1 MITPLHPEHRD
12 QSYSE
17 GRIDIGLEETQNI
30 DYKKLK
36 FDVIKQL
43 PFASTQ
49 INVDEKG
56 KIIYH
61 PTIVSKSI
69 IGDYYLSRGIS
80 YQDVNALPAV
90 NGISLVQ
97 RKNQLKSWL
106 SSINGE
112 DYNYV
117 PFNAFYQ
124 LSKEITNSSGL
135 LLSKGINITTDF
147 LDSNGGTTTQ
157 YDTREE
163 IGEFFNIYFRIFN
176 NLGNSVYSSDD
187 QFLINDRFSFQ
198 LSFNGKDITDAIDN
212 VSFQEREGQQKK
224 GYFTMKIKLSSLES
238 SGKLTLNI
246 TYLYYGIVRSISC
259 YVKISEY
266 SLIFINNENNSILYT
281 LNEPEID
288 EVNNIITFANNGNCD
303 FHISQGDAVHYYLNF
318 AILYKK
324 QPLQIDTISPNITG
338 SKIDNDSIEV
348 GGYKINSRF
357 WISNT
362 LGQDSNNPLL
372 PLNIEL
378 TCEEKKF
385 NISLTNE

>member
-1 MITPLHPEHRD
+1 MITPLHPKHRD

-30 DYKKLK
+30 DYKKIK
-36 FDVIKQL
+36 SDIVKQL
-43 PFASTQ
+43 PFASTK
-49 INVDEKG
+49 INIDKKG
-56 KIIYH
+56 KITYY

-80 YQDVNALPAV
+80 YQDLVAHPATDGV
-90 NGISLVQ
+90 SLTQ
-97 RKNQLKSWL
+97 RKSYLKSWL

-135 LLSKGINITTDF
+135 LLSKGINITADF
-147 LDSNGGTTTQ
+147 LDSNGVTTTQ

-163 IGEFFNIYFRIFN
+163 TGEFFNIYFRIFN

-198 LSFNGKDITDAIDN
+198 LSFNGEDITDAIDS

-266 SLIFINNENNSILYT
+266 SLLFINNENNSILYT

-288 EVNNIITFANNGNCD
+288 ETSNVISFTDNGHCN
-303 FHISQGDAVHYYLNF
+303 FYVLQGDAVHYYLNF
-318 AILYKK
+318 AVLYKK
-324 QPLQIDTISPNITG
+324 QPLQINTISPNTIG
-338 SKIDNDSIEV
+338 SIIDNSSTEI

-362 LGQDSNNPLL
+362 LGQGSSNPLF